1 MTTTLRPTRVD
12 FGRRTLRWRRLGLR
26 VRFDVRTI
34 LVSAALG
41 AAAIAVALLS
51 LVTGDYEMSL
61 GEAIGAIGDPD
72 AGFAYTVVNEFRMP
86 RILAALLFGAAL
98 GAGGA
103 IFQSI
108 TRNPLAS
115 PDIIGMSA
123 GSHTG
128 ALVVLTWIGG
138 SFQQVALG
146 SVIGGLG
153 TAALVYVLAYSR
165 GVQGYRMIVAGIAV
179 AAMLT
184 SLNTWLL
191 LRAEHDTA
199 VMASV
204 WNIGTLNGTSWS
216 QVRGSALTIGV
227 LLALAGVM
235 ARGMRQLELGDEAA
249 RAHGVRVEPVR
260 VALILVAVG
269 LTATVTAVAGPIAFV
284 ALAAPQIGIRLAR
297 SAGMSLLPAAT
308 TGALLLCSADFVAQ
322 HVLPE
327 QMPVGIVTVVLGG
340 VFLVWLLIHETRSR
354 A

>member
-1 MTTTLRPTRVD
+1 MTTTRVD
-12 FGRRTLRWRRLGLR
+12 FGRRTVRWRRLGLR
-26 VRFDVRTI
+26 MRFDVRTI
-34 LVSAALG
+34 LVSAAVG
-41 AAAIAVALLS
+41 AAAIGVALLS

-61 GEAIGAIGDPD
+61 GEALGAIGNPD
-72 AGFAYTVVNEFRMP
+72 AGFAYTVVNEFRLP

-98 GAGGA
+98 GVSGA

-123 GSHTG
+123 GSYTG
-128 ALVVLTWIGG
+128 ALVVLAWMGG
-138 SFQQVALG
+138 SFHQVALG
-146 SVIGGLG
+146 SVVGGLG
-153 TAALVYVLAYSR
+153 SAALVYMLAYSR
-165 GVQGYRMIVAGIAV
+165 GVQGYRLIVAGIAV

-191 LRAEHDTA
+191 LLSEHDTA

-216 QVRGSALTIGV
+216 QVQVSGIAIG
-227 LLALAGVM
+227 LLLPLAGVM
-235 ARGMRQLELGDEAA
+235 ARAMRQLELGDETAKSQ
-249 RAHGVRVEPVR
+249 GVRVEPVR
-260 VALILVAVG
+260 ITLILVAVG
-269 LTATVTAVAGPIAFV
+269 LTATVTAAAGPIAFV
-284 ALAAPQIGIRLAR
+284 ALAAPQVGIRLAR
-297 SAGMSLLPAAT
+297 STGMTLLPAAA
-308 TGALLLCSADFVAQ
+308 TGALILCSADFVAQ

-354 A
+354 T